1 MQTTPDRNM
10 KASELKTITMGEFIY
25 GKGYMGLFTEGLGNG
40 DVVGIRNS
48 GYIVE
53 FEIKVDKQD
62 LRNEI
67 KAIQCAIANDMRGCY
82 SNSKFY
88 KHEKYLGFRKDR
100 YTYDWVGYKPNLFY
114 FVVPIEF
121 ESIAVDGV
129 KGTPYGVYCHGD
141 WEYTLHF
148 SSGDQQRI
156 GRGFK
161 ESVKAKPIHK
171 EKITYI
177 QMQSIVRKATT
188 ELYETRKR
196 LLK

>member
-1 MQTTPDRNM
+1 M

-67 KAIQCAIANDMRGCY
+67 KAIRCAIANDMRGCY
-82 SNSKFY
+82 SNTKFY
-88 KHEKYLGFRKDR
+88 KHEVYLDVKGR
-100 YTYDWVGYKPNLFY
+100 YLNELTGYKPNLFY

-121 ESIAVDGV
+121 ELIAVDGV
-129 KGTPYGVYCHGD
+129 NGTPYGVYCHGNQ
-141 WEYTLHF
+141 EYTLHF
-148 SSGDQQRI
+148 ASGDQQRTAN
-156 GRGFK
+156 GFK

-171 EKITYI
+171 DKITYE
-177 QMQSIVRKATT
+177 QMKSVVRKATT
-188 ELYETRKR
+188 ELYETRKKI
-196 LLK
+196 LKV